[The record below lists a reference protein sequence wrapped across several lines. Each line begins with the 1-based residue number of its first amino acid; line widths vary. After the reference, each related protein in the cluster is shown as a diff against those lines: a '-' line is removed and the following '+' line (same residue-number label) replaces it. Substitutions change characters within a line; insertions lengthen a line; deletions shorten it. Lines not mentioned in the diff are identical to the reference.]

1 MFIRLNNAPEK
12 YDIRNI
18 NYNHI
23 MNGEIGNE
31 LNCMLDETAVDL
43 KDSLT
48 GLKNL
53 VGVTIERI
61 EVIGSNDEVMY
72 DITDPFKIDS
82 LNDSMNEDGDRRDIA
97 LRLLRQQ

>member
-1 MFIRLNNAPEK
+1 MFIRLNNATEK

-18 NYNHI
+18 NYSYI
-23 MNGEIGNE
+23 MNGKIENE
-31 LNCMLDETAVDL
+31 LNCILDETAEDL

-61 EVIGSNDEVMY
+61 EVIGSNDEAMY
-72 DITDPFKIDS
+72 DITDPFKIDY
-82 LNDSMNEDGDRRDIA
+82 LNDSMNEDGNRRDIT
-97 LRLLRQQ
+97 LRLIRQQ